1 MTDLEKFK
9 EAIPDLHILRVE
21 PGLGKAIQSVLE
33 KHGLGHLSDAEYEH
47 YLCHF
52 EHEWHEL
59 SRQWLRK
66 YLEKAAS
73 H

>member
-33 KHGLGHLSDAEYEH
+33 KHGLGHLSDADI
-47 YLCHF
+47 
-52 EHEWHEL
+52 
-59 SRQWLRK
+59 
-66 YLEKAAS
+66 
-73 H
+73 